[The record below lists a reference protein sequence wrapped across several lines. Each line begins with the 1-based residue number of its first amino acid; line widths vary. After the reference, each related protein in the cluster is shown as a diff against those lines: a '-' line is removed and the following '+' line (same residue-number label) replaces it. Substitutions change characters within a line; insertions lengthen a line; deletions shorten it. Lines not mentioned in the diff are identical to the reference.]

1 VQFNAYIRS
10 AATGVKGYSFLRFYN
25 DVNTLLLEYKSQAI
39 TSTSYQSTG
48 NYTET
53 PPDTKYMTIGID
65 RDSSGKGW
73 VYADEFSVETNI
85 GTPVTKHK
93 PTCDLDQYM
102 HPFWK
107 SDTIY
112 NETVLLYSA
121 ARRPATGKLLYMPQK
136 ILSVKSFDLD
146 TTYGKGIDY
155 TVNGDTIL
163 RTIDSHMPF
172 RTDSSFDKKDMAWYG
187 LQSQWVV
194 VTYIHK
200 DSFPGP
206 VPVYKGARLPNTMA
220 KLHAKS
226 PLTIAAFGMSI
237 TRGMNVSDYD
247 TVKPYMPAY
256 VDLFAYGLRKA
267 FGDYDITLYN
277 AGLPGS
283 VTDWGALYAD
293 KYINPLQP
301 DLVILDFG
309 MNDFWKYTPQQF
321 NGYIRTMIN
330 KIRAGNPNV
339 EFLLLSNMLFEPD
352 YIADTNSNKAWYIA
366 NMKGYNSVLQQIE
379 KETTGSVNLDMTTL
393 SDILYHRKKA
403 KDCLANPL
411 HPNDY
416 LARWYAQ
423 GMTALFDER

>member
-1 VQFNAYIRS
+1 
-10 AATGVKGYSFLRFYN
+10 
-25 DVNTLLLEYKSQAI
+25 
-39 TSTSYQSTG
+39 
-48 NYTET
+48 
-53 PPDTKYMTIGID
+53 
-65 RDSSGKGW
+65 
-73 VYADEFSVETNI
+73 
-85 GTPVTKHK
+85 
-93 PTCDLDQYM
+93 
-102 HPFWK
+102 
-107 SDTIY
+107 
-112 NETVLLYSA
+112 
-121 ARRPATGKLLYMPQK
+121 
-136 ILSVKSFDLD
+136 
-146 TTYGKGIDY
+146 
-155 TVNGDTIL
+155 
-163 RTIDSHMPF
+163 
-172 RTDSSFDKKDMAWYG
+172 
-187 LQSQWVV
+187 
-194 VTYIHK
+194 
-200 DSFPGP
+200 
-206 VPVYKGARLPNTMA
+206 
-220 KLHAKS
+220 
-226 PLTIAAFGMSI
+226 
-237 TRGMNVSDYD
+237 
-247 TVKPYMPAY
+247 MPAY